1 MRIKSFRLF
10 ESGERLER
18 RIKEIRDVYE
28 DAKSIEYILEDGGY
42 DFNWKIDTQ
51 YQSYLIGGDISDLI
65 RRILKINSFTSGVFH
80 HDFINQVNLK
90 INIIGKDGKEFGDYY
105 DISSNMDEVRRFK
118 TLLEDHLDYLPE
130 GSISIDYSRWSLSVI
145 IKLKR
150 SYEEDKEF

>member
-10 ESGERLER
+10 ESNERLER

-51 YQSYLIGGDISDLI
+51 YQSYRIEGDISDLI
-65 RRILKINSFTSGVFH
+65 RSNSFSSYMILH
-80 HDFINQVNLK
+80 HDFIKPVNLK
-90 INIIGKDGKEFGDYY
+90 INITGKDGKEFGDYY

-130 GSISIDYSRWSLSVI
+130 GSISIDYSQWRLSVL
-145 IKLKR
+145 IKLK
-150 SYEEDKEF
+150 

>member
-1 MRIKSFRLF
+1 MKRISSFRLF
-10 ESGERLER
+10 ESGERLES
-18 RIKEIRDVYE
+18 RIKEIRDIYE

-51 YQSYLIGGDISDLI
+51 YQSYPIEGDISDLI
-65 RRILKINSFTSGVFH
+65 RSNSFTSGVFH

-90 INIIGKDGKEFGDYY
+90 INITSKDGKYFGDYY

-130 GSISIDYSRWSLSVI
+130 GSISIDYSRYSLSVI

-150 SYEEDKEF
+150 SYEEDKDI

>member
-10 ESGERLER
+10 ESNERLER

-51 YQSYLIGGDISDLI
+51 YQSYRIEGDISDLI
-65 RRILKINSFTSGVFH
+65 RSNSFSSYMILH
-80 HDFINQVNLK
+80 HDFIKPVNLK
-90 INIIGKDGKEFGDYY
+90 INITGKDGKEFGDYY
-105 DISSNMDEVRRFK
+105 DISSNMDEARRFK

-130 GSISIDYSRWSLSVI
+130 GSISIDYSQWRLSVL
-145 IKLKR
+145 IKLK
-150 SYEEDKEF
+150 

>member
-10 ESGERLER
+10 ESNDRLEI
-18 RIKEIRDVYE
+18 RIKEISDVYE

-51 YQSYLIGGDISDLI
+51 YQSYRIEGDISDLI
-65 RRILKINSFTSGVFH
+65 SSNSFSSGVFQH
-80 HDFINQVNLK
+80 RLAHNFIKPVNLK

-118 TLLEDHLDYLPE
+118 TLLEEHLDYLPG
-130 GSISIDYSRWSLSVI
+130 GSISIDYSQWRLSVL
-145 IKLKR
+145 IKLK
-150 SYEEDKEF
+150 